1 MPSKKHIFANW
12 TTSTQWNFI
21 FVAFHFWKVKVSFMI
36 SFSELEHHQFWF
48 LGANMIQAPEPFK
61 ELGEICKQELLQLR
75 APSSNI
81 CHVKWAAFLSESWA
95 YSTHTHTLMITLKS
109 TVFPQRSFKRHAWM
123 HQKGVV
129 LLYKRNTV
137 LTPFKYLAFLKTQ
150 AALS

>member
-1 MPSKKHIFANW
+1 MPSKKHIFVNW

-95 YSTHTHTLMITLKS
+95 YSTHTHTDDHFEKHSLPS
-109 TVFPQRSFKRHAWM
+109 TQLQKTCMNASKRRSIAL
-123 HQKGVV
+123 QKEYSTYS
-129 LLYKRNTV
+129 LQISSI
-137 LTPFKYLAFLKTQ
+137 P
-150 AALS
+150 